1 MCRWLMLAFL
11 LALATSTARAEPIE
25 PGDVYV
31 IDGDTI
37 NVFHVQP
44 NVRLVGFNAPESS
57 NAACEAE
64 RQLGV
69 RAAQR
74 LFELVRAGHLDFEY
88 VECSCP
94 AATLGTR
101 FCNYGRDCGTLR
113 SNGRDVGAILIEE
126 GLAVPFVC
134 GATSCPKTP
143 RPWC

>member
-1 MCRWLMLAFL
+1 MLALL

-74 LFELVRAGHLDFEY
+74 LLELVRAGHLDFEY

-94 AATLGTR
+94 AGKQGTR
-101 FCNYGRDCGTLR
+101 FCNYGRDCGTLK

-126 GLAVPFVC
+126 GLAVPFKC

-143 RPWC
+143 RPWCQ